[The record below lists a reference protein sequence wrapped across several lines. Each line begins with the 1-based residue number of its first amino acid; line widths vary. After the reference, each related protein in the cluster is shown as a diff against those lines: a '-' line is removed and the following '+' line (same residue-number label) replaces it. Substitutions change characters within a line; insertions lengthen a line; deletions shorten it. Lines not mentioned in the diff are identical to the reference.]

1 MPSAFW
7 IALGITAVVIAAHVA
22 LFVFFLRDPKKK
34 PPPDDDNEAGG

>member
-7 IALGITAVVIAAHVA
+7 IALGVTVLVIAAHVA

-34 PPPDDDNEAGG
+34 PPPDEDDDDG